1 MSRIEEEIVMQ
12 HLHGDSAESSQRPVE
27 SRVLLK
33 AFRGIPGVSASMI
46 RMFM

>member
-12 HLHGDSAESSQRPVE
+12 HLHGDSAESGQRPVE
-27 SRVLLK
+27 SRVL
-33 AFRGIPGVSASMI
+33 FRGIPGVSASMI